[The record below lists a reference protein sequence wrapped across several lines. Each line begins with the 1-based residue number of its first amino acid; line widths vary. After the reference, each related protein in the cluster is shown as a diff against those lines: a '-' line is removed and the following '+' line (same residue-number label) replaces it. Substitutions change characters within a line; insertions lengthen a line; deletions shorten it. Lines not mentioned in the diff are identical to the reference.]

1 MVTEVVGL
9 VAMTEV
15 FRTSCVVDVLCVC
28 CVIQSDGGD
37 GKKRVRRKVPGLWDS
52 EVFEVWA
59 DERWATE

>member
-1 MVTEVVGL
+1 VTEVVGL

-37 GKKRVRRKVPGLWDS
+37 GVVVLKCGRNGD
-52 EVFEVWA
+52 
-59 DERWATE
+59 